1 MRQFCSIIVVAVL
14 LLLSATCARCE
25 NEIHYYLPSYSL
37 LSSLSPPVTLPLLL
51 LPLRSAF
58 EVEMGGERKCLA
70 ESVIAGAV
78 VFGEWETS
86 SISKK
91 KRTW

>member
-1 MRQFCSIIVVAVL
+1 MKSITTSPPTHSSP
-14 LLLSATCARCE
+14 LLS
-25 NEIHYYLPSYSL
+25 LPPRHP
-37 LSSLSPPVTLPLLL
+37 LSPSPSPSPSLPLLL